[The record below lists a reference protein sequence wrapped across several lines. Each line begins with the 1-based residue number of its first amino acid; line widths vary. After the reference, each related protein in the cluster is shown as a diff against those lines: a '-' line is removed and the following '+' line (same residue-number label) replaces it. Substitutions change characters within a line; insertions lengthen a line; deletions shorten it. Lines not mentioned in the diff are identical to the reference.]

1 MSLTTTIS
9 KENINKPAPKWFRKF
24 NRAVGIL
31 TLAANVMIAG
41 WGFADELATVRLQ
54 LWCTVGIG
62 AIMEALNA
70 LLANGD
76 DYISNHPEL
85 LENKNT

>member
-1 MSLTTTIS
+1 MATTFS
-9 KENINKPAPKWFRKF
+9 KENIDKPAPKWFRRLKK
-24 NRAVGIL
+24 AVGIL

-41 WGFADELATVRLQ
+41 WGFTDELATARLQ

-62 AIMEALNA
+62 AIMEALSA

-76 DYISNHPEL
+76 DYVSNQKPT
-85 LENKNT
+85 NDNQNV